1 MKCTLGGLLAYM
13 SPCPENVNPINIGV
27 MSQNQ
32 GGIRRCKMGI
42 ERKVNVPFN
51 IRGWKISGYDSLV
64 D

>member
-1 MKCTLGGLLAYM
+1 M
-13 SPCPENVNPINIGV
+13 SSCPENVNPINIGV